1 MSLKIIKNKSTYSLQ
16 GVISK
21 PTVKLFLS
29 YFRKKVKKKK
39 KIVLDINETKLID
52 KSGLIAL
59 KEIIKKGTKNSKD
72 VFIIGNGCKEI
83 YDDISQTEAV

>member
-1 MSLKIIKNKSTYSLQ
+1 MLLVNLPLNYFLVTLERKLKKE
-16 GVISK
+16 
-21 PTVKLFLS
+21 
-29 YFRKKVKKKK
+29 